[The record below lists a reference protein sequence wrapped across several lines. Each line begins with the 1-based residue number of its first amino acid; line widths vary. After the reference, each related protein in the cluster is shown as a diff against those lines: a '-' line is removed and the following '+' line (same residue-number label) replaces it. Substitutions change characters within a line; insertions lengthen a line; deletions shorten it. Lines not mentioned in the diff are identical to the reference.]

1 MCSRSMHV
9 PTIRLLCSQMVLC
22 VPLDRPVWIIV
33 ERTMLHFMWRA
44 SQVGWRG
51 HLSTAPAHVATL
63 SKDLLNLALHNYAAV
78 RS

>member
-1 MCSRSMHV
+1 M
-9 PTIRLLCSQMVLC
+9 
-22 VPLDRPVWIIV
+22 WIIV

>member
-1 MCSRSMHV
+1 MHV

-22 VPLDRPVWIIV
+22 VSLDRPVWIIV

-51 HLSTAPAHVATL
+51 HLSAAPAHDSML
-63 SKDLLNLALHNYAAV
+63 I
-78 RS
+78 